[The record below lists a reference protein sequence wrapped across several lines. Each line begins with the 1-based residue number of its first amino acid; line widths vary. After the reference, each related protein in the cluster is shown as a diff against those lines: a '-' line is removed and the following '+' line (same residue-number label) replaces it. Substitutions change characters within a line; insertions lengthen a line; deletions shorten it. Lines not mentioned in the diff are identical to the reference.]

1 MSGLNTAVLGALVF
15 GTLLMGMVCGGPRF
29 SHQQPERT
37 QRILYPGI
45 NPSSHHESQQIQ
57 YPSVHQ
63 RRECEYN
70 TAGDQCERCA
80 DGYYGDAALRT
91 CRVCPCPL
99 STQDNNFAVGCSES
113 DGRLKCL
120 CKAGYEGERCERCAS
135 GFYGH
140 PWVSAGRCQPC
151 NCPGNSCD
159 SLTGVCRVFLELR
172 DTNTE
177 EQCEECDSCA
187 QTLLNDLEKLD
198 IDLRRMKEQLDLG
211 SLGPSAQEYLQKLK
225 DALAVTTN
233 GVNTFSSTVNKQ
245 KLEINQLER
254 DVVLLSDDLDH
265 LKEQAKK
272 RSEEFQK
279 AIANIE
285 NSHQRA
291 KDLDTETQN
300 LQRKIQ
306 GHRPAAIHSALMFI
320 LLDLV
325 KQLTDGNSAGST
337 LPSEDLLKLLQES
350 ERMVKEMEKRN
361 LMPLTDAIRKEQEQ
375 ANQFLEQVNNI
386 TKQFEYNKDASERVE
401 SFLNGYE
408 TKLKELED
416 SLKRAVDIVENASG
430 QNGVNAEH
438 LKDVLDR
445 LKELQSERDV
455 VRDQMTLAVNQLKNT
470 EDLLKT
476 FNDSKM
482 EHQELATRLHSAT
495 TDLKNRVQ
503 EMSQAEA
510 QEKIVKQAEEHA
522 ENLQKLAERLQ
533 EAVQNVSGLS
543 ALSGIEAYK
552 NISDAVNAAQEAA
565 LKARQAADRALND
578 VSQEDLLQKSKDLKD
593 NGNNLL
599 KTAKSAAKDLKGA
612 SKDLGNQTKRLHETE
627 KKKKV
632 LEEDLKSVQDE
643 LNEIKTDVIDSIID
657 AAKKTAT
664 AANRSTSDTVEQL
677 NNIKAEVKK
686 ISISPTVSNVDN
698 VLKDVNKNVK
708 NLSGSIPS
716 LLEKILELNSQL
728 GSANNVS
735 ENINKIKEL
744 IEEAREAANRI
755 VVPMRFSGNGHVE
768 LRPPTDIDDLRAYTA
783 LTLSLQ
789 RPNRPT
795 NRRRRRQS
803 PAGNLFVFYMGSKN
817 ASGDYIGIA
826 LRNNFLHL
834 IYKLNGEEYDL
845 KTSSNITESPYEP
858 AFFDKIA
865 IHRIYQ
871 DAEIIHTQQ
880 FTSSDPK
887 PPQTQEKLG
896 QLSRNLLNLNV
907 GNVVFYVGGYPDDFK
922 PPTSLNYG
930 KYKGCMEFSTFNEK
944 FIGLYNFKNAVN
956 INLESPCKRHI
967 PVTSSQS
974 NYFEGSGYTKVMLEN
989 KRNYIVLIQKM
1000 QTRSE
1005 DALLLYLGDE
1015 NDDFFYSISLERG
1028 YLVMRGQEKDTI
1040 FEPEKEVKVI
1050 INFSTDIKVIIDQ
1063 TETKSTGFS
1072 TKRFQ
1077 HYYVGGITSNLRQ
1090 RYDISAPALK
1100 GCVNIISAGGSS
1112 PNIIEEVGIGQ
1123 GCSPELLVVR
1133 NAEFSTGSMLQKDDQ
1148 DYSLQGDVNLSLGF
1162 KSTKP
1167 DGVLLQKRKDNAN
1180 MELSMERGHV
1190 LLKLQGSIWKSTQRY
1205 QNGSWHYLS
1214 VVRQGQSVELRV
1226 DEDDVGQKLTETSS
1240 EVYSSDIVLG
1250 KDTFSGCIS
1259 NVYLRRPEALFRAE
1273 DLSSY
1278 TATGHVHRSSCSAR

>member
-1 MSGLNTAVLGALVF
+1 SGLNTAVLGALVF
-15 GTLLMGMVCGGPRF
+15 GTLLMGMVSGGPRF
-29 SHQQPERT
+29 SHQHHAQQP
-37 QRILYPGI
+37 QKILYPGI
-45 NPSSHHESQQIQ
+45 NPSNHHESQQIQ

-63 RRECEYN
+63 RRDCQYN
-70 TAGDQCERCA
+70 TAGDQCERCK
-80 DGYYGDAALRT
+80 DGYYGDAAQRA

-99 STQDNNFAVGCSES
+99 STQANNFAVGCSES
-113 DGRLKCL
+113 DGRLQCL
-120 CKAGYEGERCERCAS
+120 CKAGYTGERCERCAP
-135 GFYGH
+135 GFYGD
-140 PWVSAGRCQPC
+140 PWVPGGRCHPC

-159 SLTGVCRVFLELR
+159 SLTGVCRDFLELR
-172 DTNTE
+172 DTNTD

-198 IDLRRMKEQLDLG
+198 IDLRRMKERLDLD
-211 SLGPSAQEYLQKLK
+211 SLRPSAQEYLQKLK

-233 GVNTFSSTVNKQ
+233 RVNTFSSTVNNQ

-254 DVVLLSDDLDH
+254 DLVLLTDDLEH
-265 LKEQAKK
+265 LKEQARK
-272 RSEEFQK
+272 RSEESQK
-279 AIANIE
+279 ALANIE

-306 GHRPAAIHSALMFI
+306 D
-320 LLDLV
+320 LL
-325 KQLTDGNSAGST
+325 KQLTDANSAGST
-337 LPSEDLLKLLQES
+337 LPSSDLVKLLQES

-361 LMPLTDAIRKEQEQ
+361 LKPLTDAIKKEQDH

-386 TKQFEYNKDASERVE
+386 MKQCDDNKDTSERVE
-401 SFLNGYE
+401 SFLNSYE
-408 TKLKELED
+408 TKVKELED
-416 SLKRAVDIVENASG
+416 SLKRAVDIVENASD
-430 QNGVNAEH
+430 QNDVNAEH
-438 LKDVLDR
+438 LKDVLER
-445 LKELQSERDV
+445 LKELKSERDV

-476 FNDSKM
+476 FNNSKT
-482 EHQELATRLHSAT
+482 EHQELATQLNSAK
-495 TDLKNRVQ
+495 TDLKNKVQ

-522 ENLQKLAERLQ
+522 ENLQKLAKRLQ

-552 NISDAVNAAQEAA
+552 NITDAVNAAQEAA
-565 LKARQAADRALND
+565 AKARDAAKRALND
-578 VSQEDLLQKSKDLKD
+578 VSQEDLLQRAKHLKD

-599 KTAKSAAKDLKGA
+599 KNAKSAARDLKGA
-612 SKDLGNQTKRLHETE
+612 SKDLSNQTKRLQDTE

-632 LEEDLKSVQDE
+632 LEEDLKSVQDG
-643 LNEIKTDVIDSIID
+643 LNEIKPDYIDLIID

-698 VLKDVNKNVK
+698 VLQDVDKNVK

-716 LLEKILELNSQL
+716 LLDKIQELNSQL
-728 GSANNVS
+728 SSANNVS

-755 VVPMRFSGNGHVE
+755 VVPMKFSGNGHVE

-789 RPNRPT
+789 RPNKPT

-803 PAGNLFVFYMGSKN
+803 PAGNLFVFYIGSKN
-817 ASGDYIGIA
+817 ASGDYIGMA

-880 FTSSDPK
+880 FTSSNPK
-887 PPQTQEKLG
+887 PPQTQENMG
-896 QLSRNLLNLNV
+896 ELSRNLLDLSAS
-907 GNVVFYVGGYPDDFK
+907 NVVFYVGGYPDDFK

-930 KYKGCMEFSTFNEK
+930 KYKGCIEFSTFNEK
-944 FIGLYNFKNAVN
+944 FISLYNFKNAVN

-974 NYFEGSGYTKVMLEN
+974 NYFEGSGYAKVMLE
-989 KRNYIVLIQKM
+989 KFPNYMGIIQKM

-1015 NDDFFYSISLERG
+1015 NDDFFYSISLESG
-1028 YLVMRGQEKDTI
+1028 YLVMRGQEKDKI
-1040 FEPEKEVKVI
+1040 FEPVRSEKKISLNPEKDVKVMI
-1050 INFSTDIKVIIDQ
+1050 TFSKDIKVIIGQ
-1063 TETKSTGFS
+1063 TETKSTEF
-1072 TKRFQ
+1072 TPKKFQ
-1077 HYYVGGITSNLRQ
+1077 HYYVGGIPSNLRQ
-1090 RYDISAPALK
+1090 RYNITVPPLK
-1100 GCVNIISAGGSS
+1100 GCVNIISAGGIS
-1112 PNIIEEVGIGQ
+1112 PYIKEEVGIGR

-1133 NAEFSTGSMLQKDDQ
+1133 NAEFSVGGVLQKDHQ

-1167 DGVLLQKRKDNAN
+1167 DGILLQNRKDNDN
-1180 MELSMERGHV
+1180 IELSMERGHV
-1190 LLKLQGSIWKSTQRY
+1190 LLKLQGNIWKSTQQY
-1205 QNGSWHYLS
+1205 QNGTWHYLS
-1214 VVRQGQSVELRV
+1214 VVRQGQRVELRV
-1226 DEDDVGQKLTETSS
+1226 DEDDVGQKLTESSS
-1240 EVYSSDIVLG
+1240 EVYSSNIVLG

-1278 TATGHVHRSSCSAR
+1278 MATGHVHMSSCSAR

>member
-1 MSGLNTAVLGALVF
+1 MSGLNTAMLAALVF

-80 DGYYGDAALRT
+80 DGYYGDAAHRT

-120 CKAGYEGERCERCAS
+120 CKAGYAGEKCERCAS

-140 PWVSAGRCQPC
+140 PWVPAGRCHPC

-159 SLTGVCRVFLELR
+159 SLTGVCRDYLELR

-211 SLGPSAQEYLQKLK
+211 SLGPLAQEYLQKLK

-254 DVVLLSDDLDH
+254 DMVLLTDDLDH
-265 LKEQAKK
+265 VKEQARK
-272 RSEEFQK
+272 RSEESQK
-279 AIANIE
+279 ALANIE

-306 GHRPAAIHSALMFI
+306 D
-320 LLDLV
+320 LL

-337 LPSEDLLKLLQES
+337 LPSADLLKLLQES

-361 LMPLTDAIRKEQEQ
+361 LTPLTDAIRKEQVQ

-386 TKQFEYNKDASERVE
+386 TKQCEDNKDTSERVE
-401 SFLNGYE
+401 RFLNSYE

-430 QNGVNAEH
+430 QTDVNAEH
-438 LKDVLDR
+438 FKAVLDR
-445 LKELQSERDV
+445 LKELENERNV

-476 FNDSKM
+476 FNDSKT
-482 EHQELATRLHSAT
+482 EHKELATRLHSAT

-522 ENLQKLAERLQ
+522 ENLQKLAKRLQ

-552 NISDAVNAAQEAA
+552 NISDVVNAAQEAA
-565 LKARQAADRALND
+565 VKAREAADRALND
-578 VSQEDLLQKSKDLKD
+578 VSQEDLLQRSKDLKD

-599 KTAKSAAKDLKGA
+599 KTAKSAARDLKGA
-612 SKDLGNQTKRLHETE
+612 SKDLGNQTKRLHDTE

-632 LEEDLKSVQDE
+632 LEEDLKSVQDD
-643 LNEIKTDVIDSIID
+643 LNEIKTDDIDSIID

-698 VLKDVNKNVK
+698 VLQDVDKNVK
-708 NLSGSIPS
+708 KLSGSIPS
-716 LLEKILELNSQL
+716 LLEKIQELNSQL
-728 GSANNVS
+728 SSANNVS

-803 PAGNLFVFYMGSKN
+803 PTGNLFVFYMGSKN
-817 ASGDYIGIA
+817 ASGDYIGMA

-880 FTSSDPK
+880 FTSSNPK

-896 QLSRNLLNLNV
+896 QLSRNLLDLNA

-974 NYFEGSGYTKVMLEN
+974 NYFEGSGYTKVMLERI
-989 KRNYIVLIQKM
+989 RNYMVLIQKM

-1028 YLVMRGQEKDTI
+1028 YLVMRGQEQNKI
-1040 FEPEKEVKVI
+1040 FEPVRSGEKISLDPEKEVKVI

-1063 TETKSTGFS
+1063 TETKSTEFS
-1072 TKRFQ
+1072 PKRFQ
-1077 HYYVGGITSNLRQ
+1077 HYYVGGIPSNLRQ
-1090 RYDISAPALK
+1090 RYNISAPALK
-1100 GCVNIISAGGSS
+1100 GCVNIISAGGIS
-1112 PNIIEEVGIGQ
+1112 PYIKEEVGIGR
-1123 GCSPELLVVR
+1123 GCSAELLVVR
-1133 NAEFSTGSMLQKDDQ
+1133 NAEFIVGSVLQKDDQ
-1148 DYSLQGDVNLSLGF
+1148 DNSLQGDLNLSLGF

-1180 MELSMERGHV
+1180 IELSMEKGHV
-1190 LLKLQGSIWKSTQRY
+1190 LLKLQGSIWKSSQQY

-1226 DEDDVGQKLTETSS
+1226 DEDDVGEKLTESSS

-1278 TATGHVHRSSCSAR
+1278 TATGIVHRSSCSAR